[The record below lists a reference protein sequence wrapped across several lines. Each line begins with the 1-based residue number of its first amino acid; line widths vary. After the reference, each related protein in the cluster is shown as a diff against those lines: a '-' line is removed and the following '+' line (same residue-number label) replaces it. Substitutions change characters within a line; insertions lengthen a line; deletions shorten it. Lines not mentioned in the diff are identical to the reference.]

1 MAYLGRTAA
10 VSDRPREPGQPSYTA
25 GRRIMKAS
33 AALRKE
39 VDSGDCWKGFRP
51 GDWTTSI
58 NVRDFIV
65 RNVTPYKGN
74 EDFLAGPSQRTKA
87 VWAKLQPYFADE
99 RKKGVLA
106 VDAKTPSTLLAHT
119 AGYIDQANEVIVGLQ
134 TDQPFKRAIFPYGG
148 LRMVEAGLKAAGFE
162 PDPAVHKA
170 FTNYRKSHNDGV
182 FDAYTPEIM
191 NCRRS
196 GIITGLPDAYGRGR
210 IIGDYRRVALCGVD
224 RLLEAKRSERAQ
236 IDDMW
241 PNDEIIRQREELAEQ
256 MRALE
261 DLASMAKLYGYDI
274 SKPASNAQEAFQWTY
289 FAYLGAIKEANGAAM
304 SVGRISSFLD
314 VYIERDL
321 KDGVLDE
328 AGAQELWDQLVQKLR
343 IVRFLRTP
351 DYDALFSGDPYWATE
366 CVGGMDLDGRA
377 LVTKSSYRMLHTLYN
392 LGPAPEPN
400 ITILWSNQMPAPFK
414 RYCVK
419 VSKDTSSL
427 QYEND
432 DLMRPFWGDDYGI
445 ACCVSAMR
453 LGKQM
458 QFFGARVNLAK
469 ALLYAINGGR
479 DEVSGEQVAPQT
491 LPVSGEFLDF
501 DEVMAKFDTT
511 MEWLA
516 RTYVHA
522 MNCIHYMHDKYFYER
537 LEMALHDRD
546 ILRTMAFGIAGLS
559 VVADSLAAIKYAKV
573 HVIRDNTGLAVD
585 YRIEGTK
592 GSNVV
597 PQYGNNDDRV
607 DSIAAELVTRFMQKI
622 RKHPTYRNATHTQSV
637 LTITSNVVYGKTTGN
652 PPDGRRKGE
661 PFGPGANPMH
671 GRDSHGWLAS
681 CLSVAKLPY
690 GDSLD
695 GISYTVSVAPQKAHL
710 SPEELVDGAVKAFD
724 VYFGHGGFHMNLNV
738 IEKETLEDAMK
749 NPDKY
754 PQLTIRVSGYAVN
767 FVRLT
772 PEQQRDVIS
781 RTFHGQI

>member
-1 MAYLGRTAA
+1 
-10 VSDRPREPGQPSYTA
+10 
-25 GRRIMKAS
+25 
-33 AALRKE
+33 
-39 VDSGDCWKGFRP
+39 
-51 GDWTTSI
+51 
-58 NVRDFIV
+58 
-65 RNVTPYKGN
+65 
-74 EDFLAGPSQRTKA
+74 
-87 VWAKLQPYFADE
+87 
-99 RKKGVLA
+99 
-106 VDAKTPSTLLAHT
+106 LAHK
-119 AGYIDQANEVIVGLQ
+119 AGYIDRDNEIIVGLQ

-148 LRMVEAGLKAAGFE
+148 LRMVEAGLKAAGFDA
-162 PDPAVHKA
+162 DPQVHEA
-170 FTNYRKSHNDGV
+170 FTKYRKSHNDGV

-191 NCRRS
+191 RCRKS

-210 IIGDYRRVALCGVD
+210 IIGDYRRVALYGVD
-224 RLLEAKRSERAQ
+224 RLLEAKASERAQ

-241 PNDEIIRQREELAEQ
+241 PTDEVIRMREEMAEQ
-256 MRALE
+256 MRALK
-261 DLASMAKLYGYDI
+261 DLVSMAELYGCDI
-274 SKPASNAQEAFQWTY
+274 IRPATTAREAVQWTY
-289 FAYLGAIKEANGAAM
+289 LAYLGAIKEANGAAM
-304 SVGRISSFLD
+304 SIGRISSFLD
-314 VYIERDL
+314 IYIERDL
-321 KDGVLDE
+321 EEGTLDE
-328 AGAQELWDQLVQKLR
+328 TGAQELWDQLVQKLR

-366 CVGGMDLDGRA
+366 CVGGMDLDGRP
-377 LVTKSSYRMLHTLYN
+377 LVTKSSYRMLHTLKT

-400 ITILWSNQMPAPFK
+400 ITVLWSKNMPDTFK
-414 RYCVK
+414 RYCIK
-419 VSKDTSSL
+419 TSRDTSSL

-432 DLMRPFWGDDYGI
+432 DLMRPHWGDDYGI

-479 DEVSGEQVAPQT
+479 DENSGDQIAPAT
-491 LPVSGEFLDF
+491 SPVTGEYLEY
-501 DEVMAKFDTT
+501 DEVFAKFDIT
-511 MEWLA
+511 MDWLA

-559 VVADSLAAIKYAKV
+559 VVADSLAAIKYGKIR
-573 HVIRDNTGLAVD
+573 VIRDERGLAVD
-585 YRIEGTK
+585 YKNESK
-592 GSNVV
+592 AAV
-597 PQYGNNDDRV
+597 PQFGNNDDRV
-607 DSIAAELVTRFMQKI
+607 DTIASGLVTRFMEKI

-637 LTITSNVVYGKTTGN
+637 LTITSNVVYGKATGN
-652 PPDGRRKGE
+652 TPDGRRKGE

-690 GDSLD
+690 KDSQD

-710 SPEELVDGAVKAFD
+710 SEKELLDGATKAFD
-724 VYFGHGGFHMNLNV
+724 VYFGQGGFHMNLNV
-738 IEKETLEDAMK
+738 IDKDTLEDAMK

-767 FVRLT
+767 FIRLT
-772 PEQQRDVIS
+772 REQQLDVIN

>member
-1 MAYLGRTAA
+1 
-10 VSDRPREPGQPSYTA
+10 
-25 GRRIMKAS
+25 MKAGS
-33 AALRKE
+33 AVKKE
-39 VDSGDCWKGFRP
+39 AKDEDCWRGFKP
-51 GDWTTSI
+51 GDWSTSI

-65 RNVTPYKGN
+65 RNVTPYDGDEK
-74 EDFLAGPSQRTKA
+74 FLAPASKRTKA
-87 VWAKLQPYFADE
+87 VWEKLQPYFQAE

-106 VDAKTPSTLLAHT
+106 VDAKNPSTLLAHK
-119 AGYIDQANEVIVGLQ
+119 AGYIDRDNEIIVGLQ
-134 TDQPFKRAIFPYGG
+134 TDEPFKRAIFPYGG
-148 LRMVEAGLKAAGFE
+148 LRMVEAGLKAAGF
-162 PDPAVHKA
+162 PADPQVHEA
-170 FTNYRKSHNDGV
+170 FTKYRKSHNDGV

-191 NCRRS
+191 KCRKS

-210 IIGDYRRVALCGVD
+210 IIGDYRRVALYGVD
-224 RLLEAKRSERAQ
+224 RLLEVKREERAQ
-236 IDDMW
+236 MDDMW
-241 PNDEIIRQREELAEQ
+241 PTDEVIRVREELAEQ
-256 MRALE
+256 MRALK
-261 DLASMAKLYGYDI
+261 DLVSMAKLYNCDI
-274 SKPASNAQEAFQWTY
+274 ARPANDAREAVQWTY
-289 FAYLGAIKEANGAAM
+289 LAYLGAIKEANGAAM
-304 SVGRISSFLD
+304 SIGRISSFLD
-314 VYIERDL
+314 PYLERDL
-321 KDGVLDE
+321 QEGTLDE

-351 DYDALFSGDPYWATE
+351 EYDALFSGDPYWATE

-400 ITILWSNQMPAPFK
+400 ITILWSKHMPGTFK

-419 VSKDTSSL
+419 VSRDTSSL

-479 DEVSGEQVAPQT
+479 DEVSGEQVSPT
-491 LPVSGEFLDF
+491 TPPVTGDVLNYD
-501 DEVMAKFDTT
+501 DVMAKFDTV

-559 VVADSLAAIKYAKV
+559 VVADSLSAIKYGK
-573 HVIRDNTGLAVD
+573 IRVTRDETGLVVD
-585 YRIEGTK
+585 YQNEGNKAT
-592 GSNVV
+592 
-597 PQYGNNDDRV
+597 PQFGNNDDRV
-607 DSIAAELVTRFMQKI
+607 DKIASDIVTGFMAKI
-622 RKHPTYRNATHTQSV
+622 RKHPTYRNAVHTQSV
-637 LTITSNVVYGKTTGN
+637 LTITSNVVYGKATGN
-652 PPDGRRKGE
+652 TPDRRRKGE

-671 GRDSHGWLAS
+671 GLDSHGWLAS

-690 GDSLD
+690 KDSQD
-695 GISYTVSVAPQKAHL
+695 GISYTVSVSPQKAHMSESQL
-710 SPEELVDGAVKAFD
+710 VEEATKAFD
-724 VYFGHGGFHMNLNV
+724 VYFDHGGFHMNLNV
-738 IEKETLEDAMK
+738 IDKDTLEDAIK

>member
-1 MAYLGRTAA
+1 
-10 VSDRPREPGQPSYTA
+10 
-25 GRRIMKAS
+25 MKSS
-33 AALRKE
+33 AALAKE
-39 VDSGDCWKGFRP
+39 VETKGGQDPWRGFRP
-51 GDWTTSI
+51 GDWRTSI
-58 NVRDFIV
+58 AVRDFIV
-65 RNVTPYKGN
+65 RNVTPYTGDEK
-74 EDFLAGPSQRTKA
+74 FLAPASAKTKA
-87 VWAKLQPYFADE
+87 VWAKLQPYFQEE

-106 VDAKTPSTLLAHT
+106 VDAKSPSTLLAHK
-119 AGYIDQANEVIVGLQ
+119 AGYIDRDNEVIVGLQ
-134 TDQPFKRAIFPYGG
+134 TDAPFKRAIFPYGG

-162 PDPAVHKA
+162 ADPQVHEA
-170 FTNYRKSHNDGV
+170 FTKYRKSHNDGV

-191 NCRRS
+191 RCRKS
-196 GIITGLPDAYGRGR
+196 GIITGLPDSYGRGR
-210 IIGDYRRVALCGVD
+210 IIGDYRRVALYGVE
-224 RLLEAKRSERAQ
+224 RLMSAKRQERAQ

-241 PNDEIIRQREELAEQ
+241 PTDEIIRIREELADQ

-261 DLASMAKLYGYDI
+261 DLAAMAKLYGCDI
-274 SKPASNAQEAFQWTY
+274 THPATDAQEAFQWTY
-289 FAYLGAIKEANGAAM
+289 LAYLGAIKEANGAAM
-304 SVGRISSFLD
+304 SIGRISSFLD
-314 VYIERDL
+314 IYIERDL
-321 KDGVLDE
+321 KEGTLDE

-351 DYDALFSGDPYWATE
+351 EYDALFSGDPYWATE
-366 CVGGMDLDGRA
+366 CVGGIDLNGRP
-377 LVTKSSYRMLHTLYN
+377 LVTKSSYRMLHTLTN

-400 ITILWSNQMPAPFK
+400 ITVLWSKYLPDNFK
-414 RYCVK
+414 RYCIQI
-419 VSKDTSSL
+419 SRETSSL

-432 DLMRPFWGDDYGI
+432 DLMRPLWGDDYGI
-445 ACCVSAMR
+445 ACCVSAMK

-479 DEVSGEQVAPQT
+479 DEISGDQIAPAT
-491 LPVSGEFLDF
+491 PPVTSDVLEY
-501 DEVMAKFDTT
+501 DEVFEKFDRV

-559 VVADSLAAIKYAKV
+559 VVADSLAAIKYGKIR
-573 HVIRDNTGLAVD
+573 VIRDNETGLAID
-585 YRIEGTK
+585 YKNE
-592 GSNVV
+592 SSAPV
-597 PQYGNNDDRV
+597 PQFGNNDDRV
-607 DSIAAELVTRFMQKI
+607 DSIAAHLVTQFMQKI
-622 RKHPTYRNATHTQSV
+622 RKHQTYRGATHTQSV
-637 LTITSNVVYGKTTGN
+637 LTITSNVVYGKHTGN
-652 PPDGRRKGE
+652 TPDGRRKGE
-661 PFGPGANPMH
+661 PFGPGANSMH

-690 GDSLD
+690 KDSQD

-710 SPEELVDGAVKAFD
+710 SDKELVDGAVKAMDMYFD
-724 VYFGHGGFHMNLNV
+724 QGGFHMNLNV
-738 IEKETLEDAMK
+738 LDKDTLEDAMK

-772 PEQQRDVIS
+772 REQQLDVIS

>member
-1 MAYLGRTAA
+1 MEG
-10 VSDRPREPGQPSYTA
+10 TA
-25 GRRIMKAS
+25 GLPKSIKDER
-33 AALRKE
+33 
-39 VDSGDCWKGFRP
+39 CWRDFAP
-51 GDWTTSI
+51 GRWRTTI
-58 NVRDFIV
+58 DVRDFIV
-65 RNVTPYKGN
+65 ANVRPYEGDEK
-74 EDFLAGPSQRTKA
+74 FLAGPSKKTKA
-87 VWAKLQPYFADE
+87 VWDKLQPYFRE
-99 RKKGVLA
+99 EQKKGVLA
-106 VDAKTPSTLLAHT
+106 VDAKTPSTLLAHK
-119 AGYIDQANEVIVGLQ
+119 AGYIDRKNEVIVGLQ
-134 TDQPFKRAIFPYGG
+134 TDAPFKRAIFPFGG
-148 LRMVEAGLKAAGFE
+148 LRMVENGLKAAGFE
-162 PDPAVHKA
+162 PDPHVHEA
-170 FTNYRKSHNDGV
+170 FTKYRKSHNDGV

-191 NCRRS
+191 KCRKS

-210 IIGDYRRVALCGVD
+210 IIGDYRRVALYGVD
-224 RLLEAKRSERAQ
+224 RLLEAKHAERAQ
-236 IDDMW
+236 VDDMW
-241 PNDEIIRQREELAEQ
+241 PTDEVIRVREELAEQ

-261 DLASMAKLYGYDI
+261 DLAAMGKLYECDL
-274 SKPASNAQEAFQWTY
+274 SRPANDAHEATQWTY
-289 FAYLGAIKEANGAAM
+289 LGYLGAIKEANGAAM
-304 SVGRISSFLD
+304 SIGRISSFLD
-314 VYIERDL
+314 IYIERDL
-321 KDGVLDE
+321 KDGALDE
-328 AGAQELWDQLVQKLR
+328 AGAQELWDQLVAKLR

-366 CVGGMDLDGRA
+366 CVGGMDLNGRP
-377 LVTKSSYRMLHTLYN
+377 LVTKSSYRMLHTLTN

-400 ITILWSNQMPAPFK
+400 ITVLWSQHLPAAFK

-419 VSKDTSSL
+419 MSRDTSSL

-432 DLMRPFWGDDYGI
+432 DLMRPSWGDDYGI

-479 DEVSGEQVAPQT
+479 DEVSGDQIAPAT
-491 LPVSGEFLDF
+491 LPVAGDVLDY
-501 DEVMAKFDTT
+501 DDVMAKFDIV
-511 MEWLA
+511 MDWLA

-559 VVADSLAAIKYAKV
+559 VVADSLAAIKYGKV
-573 HVIRDNTGLAVD
+573 RVERDKTGLVVD
-585 YRIEGTK
+585 YKQESKTP
-592 GSNVV
+592 V
-597 PQYGNNDDRV
+597 PQFGNNDDRV
-607 DSIAAELVTRFMQKI
+607 DQIASDLVTRFMQKI
-622 RKHPTYRNATHTQSV
+622 RKHPTYRGATHTQSV
-637 LTITSNVVYGKTTGN
+637 LTITSNVVYGKATGN
-652 PPDGRRKGE
+652 TPCGRRKGE

-690 GDSLD
+690 ADSQD

-710 SPEELVDGAVKAFD
+710 QPEELVEQAVKAFD

-738 IEKETLEDAMK
+738 IDKETLEDAMK
-749 NPDKY
+749 HPDKY

-772 PEQQRDVIS
+772 KEQQRDVIS
-781 RTFHGQI
+781 RTFHGQV

>member
-1 MAYLGRTAA
+1 MEGTAA
-10 VSDRPREPGQPSYTA
+10 IPKNQKEQRCWRNFKPGS
-25 GRRIMKAS
+25 
-33 AALRKE
+33 
-39 VDSGDCWKGFRP
+39 
-51 GDWTTSI
+51 WTTSI
-58 NVRDFIV
+58 DVRDFIA
-65 RNVTPYKGN
+65 RNATPYLGDEK
-74 EDFLAGPSQRTKA
+74 FLSGPSKRTKA
-87 VWAKLQPYFADE
+87 VWEKLQPYFRDE

-106 VDAKTPSTLLAHT
+106 VDTHTPSTLLAHKP
-119 AGYIDQANEVIVGLQ
+119 GYIDRENEVIVGLQ
-134 TDQPFKRAIFPYGG
+134 TDQPFKRAIFPFGG

-162 PDPAVHKA
+162 ADASVHQT
-170 FTNYRKSHNDGV
+170 FTKYRKTHNDGV

-191 NCRRS
+191 RCRKS

-210 IIGDYRRVALCGVD
+210 IIGDYRRVALYGVE
-224 RLLEAKRSERAQ
+224 RLVEVKRGERAQ

-241 PNDEIIRQREELAEQ
+241 PTDEVIRQREELAEQ
-256 MRALE
+256 IRALE
-261 DLASMAKLYGYDI
+261 DLVAMAKLYDCDI
-274 SKPASNAQEAFQWTY
+274 RQPATDAQEAVQWTY
-289 FAYLGAIKEANGAAM
+289 LAYLGAVKEANGAAM
-304 SVGRISSFLD
+304 SIGRISTFLD
-314 VYIERDL
+314 IYIERDL
-321 KDGVLDE
+321 REKVLDE

-366 CVGGMDLDGRA
+366 CVAGMSLDGQP
-377 LVTKSSYRMLHTLYN
+377 LVTKSSYRMLHTLTN

-400 ITILWSNQMPAPFK
+400 ITVLWSIHLPDNFK
-414 RYCVK
+414 KYCVK
-419 VSKDTSSL
+419 VSRATSSL

-445 ACCVSAMR
+445 ACCVSGMR

-479 DEVSGEQVAPQT
+479 DEISGEQVAPASP
-491 LPVSGEFLDF
+491 PVTGEELQYD
-501 DEVMAKFDTT
+501 DVYAKFDHM

-559 VVADSLAAIKYAKV
+559 VVADSLAAIKYGKI
-573 HVIRDNTGLAVD
+573 HVIRDNTGLVVD
-585 YRIEGTK
+585 YKNESKNPT
-592 GSNVV
+592 
-597 PQYGNNDDRV
+597 PQFGNNDDRV
-607 DSIAAELVTRFMQKI
+607 DGIASNIVTQFMQKI

-637 LTITSNVVYGKTTGN
+637 LTITSNVVYGKATGN
-652 PPDGRRKGE
+652 TPDGRRKGE
-661 PFGPGANPMH
+661 PFAPGANPMH

-690 GDSLD
+690 KDSLD

-710 SPEELVDGAVKAFD
+710 SDTELVDAAAKAFD
-724 VYFGHGGFHMNLNV
+724 MYFDHGGFHMNLNV
-738 IEKETLEDAMK
+738 VDKETLEDAMK

-772 PEQQRDVIS
+772 REQQQDVIS